1 LITIIGH
8 IAVEVIMKRANGNK
22 NFIDLTSLQDS
33 GKVSHE
39 YAMNHVEKEY
49 NNLLLQFSYTFK
61 M

>member
-1 LITIIGH
+1 
-8 IAVEVIMKRANGNK
+8 MKRANGNK